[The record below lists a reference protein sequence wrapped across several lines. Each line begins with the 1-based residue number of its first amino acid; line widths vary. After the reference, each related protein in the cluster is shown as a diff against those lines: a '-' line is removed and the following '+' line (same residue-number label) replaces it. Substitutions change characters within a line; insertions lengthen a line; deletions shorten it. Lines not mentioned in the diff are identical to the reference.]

1 MAKAQKSRS
10 KSRAKPNHRA
20 KLKPQDGTLGLQVVH
35 PKAAGIDVGNEEHW
49 VAVSPDLD
57 PEPVRS
63 FGCFTRDL
71 EEMAD
76 WLVRCGIETVA
87 MQSTGVYWIALYDIL
102 AERGI
107 RVFVVNAKDT
117 KNLPG
122 RKTDIQ
128 ECQWL
133 LKLHA
138 YGLLRNSFRPEEE
151 VLVMRTYWRQRQQ
164 HIGDA
169 SRCIQHMQKAL
180 TQMNVQ
186 LANVISDISGTTG
199 QAIVKAIVGGER
211 DPGTLAKFRDPRVK
225 ASEATVAKSLEGN
238 WRPELLFVLQQELE
252 SYQTFQ
258 TKIAECDRQLQRH
271 YETMEAKADPK
282 QLPPIPRNKRPHG
295 NVPAGF
301 DLRDELY
308 RTTGVDLT
316 AIDGIN
322 VLTAQTLIAEVGS
335 DMGRFDTEA
344 HFVSFLTLSPNNK
357 ISGGKVVGREKRKT
371 KNRAGV
377 ALRLAAGTLLES
389 DTYLGAQYRRLRT
402 KLGAPKARKAMAN
415 KLARIAY
422 RMLKY
427 GEKYVDKGK
436 EFYEQ
441 KYRQMQIRM
450 LNKKATELGFKLV
463 QPA

>member
-10 KSRAKPNHRA
+10 KSRAKLNHRA

-49 VAVSPDLD
+49 VAVPPDLD

>member
-10 KSRAKPNHRA
+10 KSRAKQNHRA

-49 VAVSPDLD
+49 VAVPPDLD

-151 VLVMRTYWRQRQQ
+151 ILVMRTYWRQRQQ